1 MPNHYNFNIHMSNIN
16 NQDWKP
22 VVVNNSQKKKV
33 QQKQLEHNFKLM
45 VSLNE
50 ASESDIIKKIS
61 ENDRKLIIE
70 QRIIKK
76 ISQENLAKRLSIKK
90 EIIRDIENGSHNE
103 DKTLT
108 SRIIRFLNSLPIPQ
122 S

>member
-1 MPNHYNFNIHMSNIN
+1 MSNIN